1 MINWRLENI
10 EDGDMIPG
18 FAVFDDSEQYGAG
31 AVVAYIPQ
39 KYHHHG
45 HLITAAPALLRALH
59 DVMLEHAPPGM
70 EPDGTEN
77 DCPCQA
83 CKNAYEAIVKAK
95 GLMEGFSSS

>member
-59 DVMLEHAPPGM
+59 DVMLEHAHQGWNLM
-70 EPDGTEN
+70 EPRM
-77 DCPCQA
+77 
-83 CKNAYEAIVKAK
+83 IVLVKPVRTPMK
-95 GLMEGFSSS
+95 LSSRQRV